1 MLFLGFTMPFRSSKK
16 TTTAFKMDEPKW
28 YVLKVVG
35 GQEKKVKSYLESEL
49 ARQKLESCIT
59 QILIPSEKVYEMRAG
74 KKKIKERNF
83 FPGYVLICAELSDGR
98 VNHVIKNIPGVFGFL
113 SSRGWSVSKTPAP
126 LRQAEVNRILGR
138 VDEAGESDLSLSSPF
153 TVGERVKV
161 VDGPFNGFS
170 GNIQEIFEERKKLNI
185 TVKIFERNTPIELSY
200 VQVEKLA

>member
-1 MLFLGFTMPFRSSKK
+1 
-16 TTTAFKMDEPKW
+16 MDEPKW

-35 GQEKKVKSYLESEL
+35 GQEKKVKSYLEAEL

-98 VNHVIKNIPGVFGFL
+98 VDHVIKNIPGVFGFL

-153 TVGERVKV
+153 IVGERVKV

-170 GNIQEIFEERKKLNI
+170 GNIQEVFEERKKLNI

>member
-1 MLFLGFTMPFRSSKK
+1 
-16 TTTAFKMDEPKW
+16 MDEPKW
-28 YVLKVVG
+28 YVLKVVS
-35 GQEKKVKSYLESEL
+35 GQEKKVKCYLEAEL
-49 ARQKLESCIT
+49 ARQNLEGCIT

-83 FPGYVLICAELSDGR
+83 FPGYMLMCADLSDGR
-98 VNHVIKNIPGVFGFL
+98 ASHAIKNIPGILGFL
-113 SSRGWSVSKTPAP
+113 STRGWSVSKTPAP

-138 VDEAGESDLSLSSPF
+138 VDEAKDSDLCLSSPF

-170 GNIQEIFEERKKLNI
+170 GSIQEIFEERKKLNI